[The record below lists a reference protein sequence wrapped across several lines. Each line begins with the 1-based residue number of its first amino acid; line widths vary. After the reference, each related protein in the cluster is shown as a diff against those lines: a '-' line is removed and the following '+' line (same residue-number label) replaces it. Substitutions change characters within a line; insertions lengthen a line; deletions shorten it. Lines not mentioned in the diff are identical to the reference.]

1 MFDFTEED
9 LKSNR
14 RGFVSPRQREWL
26 QMTARG
32 IRSSSWTSVYVTVG
46 FLFLGLCIILALY
59 LQNEDSRAALFSNP
73 LNLLV
78 FPATILAV
86 AAILAFSIWLARRIS
101 ERLMNAQLQTAEGK
115 VRLDEESG
123 KGGTTYYVFVGK
135 KKFSFGEDMSG
146 VFKEGEKYKVYYCK
160 SGIYEMV
167 LSLERV
173 GNQDFISA

>member
-1 MFDFTEED
+1 MNFFDFTEGE
-9 LKSNR
+9 LKLNK
-14 RGFVSPRQREWL
+14 RGQVSPRQREWL
-26 QMTARG
+26 NMTARG

-78 FPATILAV
+78 FPATIIAV
-86 AAILAFSIWLARRIS
+86 AAILAFSVWLARRIS
-101 ERLMNAQLQTAEGK
+101 QRLMNAQIQSAQGK
-115 VRLDEESG
+115 VRLDEESA
-123 KGGTTYYVFVGK
+123 KGGTAYYVFVGK
-135 KKFSFGEDMSG
+135 KKFAFGEDMSR

-160 SGIYEMV
+160 AGVFEMV

-173 GNQDFISA
+173 EN

>member
-1 MFDFTEED
+1 LFDFTEED
-9 LKSNR
+9 LKSNQ
-14 RGFVSPRQREWL
+14 RGHVSPRQREWL

-146 VFKEGEKYKVYYCK
+146 VFKEGEKHKVYYCK